1 MHLMLSRA
9 LPGSSMSWPSVLI
22 SLFLTHCSQ
31 SPPLEPSSGI
41 ETDTIT
47 AATFVGRQACVQ
59 CHAREVELWEDSHH
73 DLAMQVADENT
84 VLGDFDNA
92 TFTYNGITSTF
103 FQREEKFLVKTDGP
117 EGALQEYE
125 IAFTFGIEPLQQY
138 LIEFPGGRYQ
148 ALSLAWDTRPAQD
161 GGQQ

>member
-9 LPGSSMSWPSVLI
+9 LHGILFTGVLV

-47 AATFVGRQACVQ
+47 AAIFVGRQACVQ
-59 CHAREVELWEDSHH
+59 CHAREVELWEGSHH
-73 DLAMQVADENT
+73 DLAMQNADEST

-92 TFTYNGITSTF
+92 TLTF
-103 FQREEKFLVKTDGP
+103 SR
-117 EGALQEYE
+117 
-125 IAFTFGIEPLQQY
+125 
-138 LIEFPGGRYQ
+138 
-148 ALSLAWDTRPAQD
+148 
-161 GGQQ
+161 